1 MSSEDR
7 WQTYSGSREVRE
19 VQLGIADRSA
29 AGLRALRHAESVR
42 SESGEVDGFKIFG
55 DGLLAEQSRAEIGRA
70 GFLRR
75 GEPKKRGTSHKYCEF
90 GREASGFWPGRGRW
104 RLRTNVRVRPFRDSY
119 LSSSPVTP
127 MTANSPRSNPI
138 PSILLA
144 VDNPTLPFDNSPEAS
159 RSYS

>member
-42 SESGEVDGFKIFG
+42 SKSGEVDGFKIFG

-119 LSSSPVTP
+119 LSSQ
-127 MTANSPRSNPI
+127 PRIHRGPI
-138 PSILLA
+138 PSSSILLV
-144 VDNPTLPFDNSPEAS
+144 VDSPTLPFHPPFHSPEAS
-159 RSYS
+159 RSHS